1 MNIKIQSPFTRGAFY
16 MILSAGSF
24 CMMTVFVK
32 LAGSSLSTIQIVFI
46 RGTFTLIVTGFFLLK
61 AKINPLGRNKQLLIA
76 RGIAGTLAL
85 FLVYESIQRFP
96 LSEATV
102 IQYLYPLFTAI
113 IASILISET
122 IDRNILIGLF
132 AGLFGVYAILG
143 FPVLSNDQVDIES
156 LLIAICGSILT
167 GLAYV
172 LVRKTT
178 SLNEHPLVVMF
189 YFPLFTV
196 PICLPFLFSVW
207 ESPSM
212 LNWFYLFLIGVFTQ
226 FGQLFLTYGYKELP
240 ATKAA
245 PISYIQVVFAT
256 IIGILFFD
264 ERLSFAFIIGS
275 IMVLFS
281 IILVMAN
288 GSKKNKRMNYTFIKN
303 VVKEK
308 INLYS

>member
-1 MNIKIQSPFTRGAFY
+1 MQFKVELPIARGAFY
-16 MILSAGSF
+16 MVLSAVSF

-32 LAGSSLSTIQIVFI
+32 LAGSSLPTIQIVFI
-46 RGTFTLIVTGFFLLK
+46 RGVFTLAVTGFFLLK
-61 AKINPLGRNKQLLIA
+61 AKINPLGNNKKLLIA

-102 IQYLYPLFTAI
+102 IQYLYPLFTVV
-113 IASILISET
+113 IASLLLSET
-122 IDRNILIGLF
+122 INGKILIGLF
-132 AGLFGVYAILG
+132 AGFFGVYAILG
-143 FPVLSNDQVDIES
+143 FPEMSNNQIDVES
-156 LLIAICGSILT
+156 LVIAISGSILT

-207 ESPSM
+207 EFPSIS
-212 LNWFYLFLIGVFTQ
+212 NWFYLLLIGVFTQ

-240 ATKAA
+240 ATRAA
-245 PISYIQVVFAT
+245 PISYVQVVFAV

-264 ERLSFAFIIGS
+264 ERLSFNFIIGS
-275 IMVLFS
+275 ILVLSS
-281 IILVMAN
+281 IILAVAN
-288 GSKKNKRMNYTFIKN
+288 DSKKRT
-303 VVKEK
+303 KE
-308 INLYS
+308 

>member
-1 MNIKIQSPFTRGAFY
+1 

-32 LAGSSLSTIQIVFI
+32 LAGNSLPTIQIVFV
-46 RGTFTLIVTGFFLLK
+46 RGLFTLLVTGFFLLK
-61 AKINPLGRNKQLLIA
+61 AKINPLGNNKRLLTA
-76 RGIAGTLAL
+76 RGLAGTIAL

-102 IQYLYPLFTAI
+102 IQYLYPLFTAM
-113 IASILISET
+113 IATALISESV
-122 IDRNILIGLF
+122 DRNILIGLF
-132 AGLFGVYAILG
+132 AGFFGVYAILG
-143 FPVLSNDQVDIES
+143 FPALSNDQVDIES

-207 ESPSM
+207 EHPS
-212 LNWFYLFLIGVFTQ
+212 LLDWVYLFFVGLFTQ

-245 PISYIQVVFAT
+245 PISYIQLFFAT
-256 IIGILFFD
+256 IIGIVFFD
-264 ERLSFAFIIGS
+264 EQLTFNFWLARL
-275 IMVLFS
+275 LF
-281 IILVMAN
+281 
-288 GSKKNKRMNYTFIKN
+288 FFQ
-303 VVKEK
+303 
-308 INLYS
+308 

>member
-1 MNIKIQSPFTRGAFY
+1 

-32 LAGSSLSTIQIVFI
+32 LAGYSLPTIQIVFV
-46 RGTFTLIVTGFFLLK
+46 RGLFTLLVTGFFLLK
-61 AKINPLGRNKQLLIA
+61 AKINLLGNNKRLLAA
-76 RGIAGTLAL
+76 RGLAGTIAL

-113 IASILISET
+113 IAAALISESV
-122 IDRNILIGLF
+122 DRNILIGLF
-132 AGLFGVYAILG
+132 AGFFGVYAILG
-143 FPVLSNDQVDIES
+143 FPALSNDQVDIES

-167 GLAYV
+167 ALAYV

-207 ESPSM
+207 EHPS
-212 LNWFYLFLIGVFTQ
+212 LLDWVYLFFVGLFTQ

-245 PISYIQVVFAT
+245 PISYIQVFFAT
-256 IIGILFFD
+256 IIGIVFFD
-264 ERLSFAFIIGS
+264 EQLTFNFLVGS
-275 IMVLFS
+275 IIVLFS
-281 IILVMAN
+281 IILVMSN
-288 GSKKNKRMNYTFIKN
+288 GTKKD
-303 VVKEK
+303 
-308 INLYS
+308 